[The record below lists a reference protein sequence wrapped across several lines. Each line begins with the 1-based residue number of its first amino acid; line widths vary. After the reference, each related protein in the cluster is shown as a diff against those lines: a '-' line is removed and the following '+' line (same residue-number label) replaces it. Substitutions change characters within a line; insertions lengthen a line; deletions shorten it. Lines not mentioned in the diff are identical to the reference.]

1 MTAPDMFAADLAE
14 LNTLATTILDAL
26 AYMEGADR
34 GEIVD
39 RLLLH
44 EATDQWHAEKG
55 RAAV

>member
-1 MTAPDMFAADLAE
+1 MTTPDTFAADLDE
-14 LNTLATTILDAL
+14 LHAMATTILDTL